1 MTGKEACFTTINSF
15 NARGDRAI
23 AFCRYRDKCP
33 DAKDFDPSGSNK
45 PRDLN
50 ECKRYRE
57 YQKGQQGT
65 ISPIQD
71 RIRTFAF
78 QNGCDFDE
86 ATMRVLREILND
98 ASLKRTQEGL
108 YDSLFVSREEKPA
121 K

>member
-78 QNGCDFDE
+78 QDGCDFDK
-86 ATMRVLREILND
+86 ATYTVLNEELN
-98 ASLKRTQEGL
+98 KCTTQRTTEGL
-108 YDSLFVSREEKPA
+108 YDRLFVSREEKPA